1 MDRLSD
7 FKLLA
12 RVALPEIGDIPCS
25 GLTVIVGPNSSGKSQ
40 FLLDLYQHLT
50 GERRKPVV
58 ASDVQVN
65 KPADYP
71 QFIRCLESEGYLE
84 TYVDDANVRQLRP
97 RTMYSGTGQSI
108 PALQSQQA
116 QSFYDSYDQHLTQ
129 RGT

>member
-12 RVALPEIGDIPCS
+12 RVTLPEIGDIPCS
-25 GLTVIVGPNSSGKSQ
+25 GLTVVVGPNSSGKTQ

-71 QFIRCLESEGYLE
+71 AFIKLLLSEGYLE
-84 TYVDDANVRQLRP
+84 SYTDDSNVQHLRP
-97 RTMYSGTGQSI
+97 RKIYSGTGQQI

-116 QSFYDSYDQHLTQ
+116 RSL
-129 RGT
+129 